1 MVGGDEVLVGGFGGF
16 GGGDRGRDQ
25 DATAEGGAGIGTQ
38 REIQFFLAIAE
49 NFLAKRIGGEKAIAA
64 SVPVGGKAGIGGV
77 VENGDGDGFV
87 ADETAEVSPA
97 GARAPG
103 GITFFAFAGEGGSL

>member
-25 DATAEGGAGIGTQ
+25 DAVAKGGAGIGSE

-49 NFLAKRIGGEKAIAA
+49 NFLAKRIGGEKAVAA
-64 SVPVGGKAGIGGV
+64 GVPIGGKAGIGG
-77 VENGDGDGFV
+77 GV
-87 ADETAEVSPA
+87 A
-97 GARAPG
+97 
-103 GITFFAFAGEGGSL
+103 EGGSGRVAARRDPWISAAGPRGPR